1 MLREGEAH
9 HRVRREGAQSGSP
22 APPGHDSVARSRNAG
37 CRAIALHATEKGSVC
52 SWHIFHLEEMGLVG
66 WASNY
71 ASPGLLFCVDEVP
84 APRHLQG
91 RHAGGY
97 KLLLPKDRENQPTRK
112 PANAMVRTPKPNR
125 NPNRTSFHLVTGLQH
140 VEGSSNSRYQVVLAK
155 DPSYFPKTQPGP
167 KCSSTDVEP
176 AAPET
181 QPLQLAHKVKDV
193 EPIAMHAGD

>member
-1 MLREGEAH
+1 MGGW
-9 HRVRREGAQSGSP
+9 VTPTAQNGGRLE
-22 APPGHDSVARSRNAG
+22 APP
-37 CRAIALHATEKGSVC
+37 
-52 SWHIFHLEEMGLVG
+52 
-66 WASNY
+66 
-71 ASPGLLFCVDEVP
+71 
-84 APRHLQG
+84 Q
-91 RHAGGY
+91 
-97 KLLLPKDRENQPTRK
+97 KDRENQPTRK

-125 NPNRTSFHLVTGLQH
+125 NPNLTSFHLVTGLQH